1 MPDPLAPRPLIVVTV
16 AVLGDGPERDLRQ
29 RRNELYAEGVRRAGG
44 EPRSSMPATD
54 EPTRSDA
61 FAAMDGLLLSGGAD
75 IDPARYGQGV
85 EGSTGIERPR
95 DRLEAAAL
103 DAADARRV
111 PVLGICRG
119 FQAINV
125 FRGGTL
131 LQDVAGH
138 AGPGYG
144 SGTARTH
151 ELRVDPASRL
161 GSLLGQASATEVN
174 TYHHQGVQ
182 PADLAPGLVATAWAD
197 SPPASSSRAS
207 RIRAT
212 GSSSASSA
220 IPSARSRRHRPSR
233 RSGEPS
239 STPRGPAATA

>member
-1 MPDPLAPRPLIVVTV
+1 
-16 AVLGDGPERDLRQ
+16 
-29 RRNELYAEGVRRAGG
+29 
-44 EPRSSMPATD
+44 
-54 EPTRSDA
+54 
-61 FAAMDGLLLSGGAD
+61 MDGLLLSGGAD

-103 DAADARRV
+103 DAADSRRV

-144 SGTARTH
+144 SGTAWTH

-197 SPPASSSRAS
+197 SPAGVLIEGLEDPGDRFVVGVQCHPERTESTPPAFEALWRAFVDAS
-207 RIRAT
+207 RT
-212 GSSSASSA
+212 
-220 IPSARSRRHRPSR
+220 SRDRV
-233 RSGEPS
+233 
-239 STPRGPAATA
+239 AAGQV